1 MKKYLL
7 RLSIVGMTIGVVAF
21 SATLPVAAHVTVK
34 PAEAITAG
42 FQTFTVSVPNEK
54 EIPTV
59 SVKIAIPDGVEHVS
73 PTQKSGWTIAIE
85 KDAGEIRSITWKDGS
100 IAKDLRDE
108 FAFSAQVPDEA
119 TELHWKAYQTYSD
132 GTVVSWDQASSD
144 DHGHDDNNSGPFSV
158 TKVVEELPANQAVK
172 AAQKAADDA
181 NARSTTA
188 MYIAISAAILGLG
201 GVYFGTRTRR

>member
-7 RLSIVGMTIGVVAF
+7 RLSIVGMTIGVMAF
-21 SATLPVAAHVTVK
+21 SIALPVAAHVTVK
-34 PAEAITAG
+34 PAETITAG
-42 FQTFTVSVPNEK
+42 FQIFTVSVPNEK

-59 SVKIAIPDGVEHVS
+59 SVRIAIPDGVEHVS
-73 PTQKSGWTIAIE
+73 PTQKSGWTVATE
-85 KDAGEIRSITWKDGS
+85 NDKGEIRSITWKDGS

-108 FAFSAQVPDEA
+108 FTFSAQVPDKVA
-119 TELHWKAYQTYSD
+119 ELHWKAYQTYSD

-158 TKVVEELPANQAVK
+158 TNVVEELPANQVVK
-172 AAQKAADDA
+172 EAQKAADDA